1 MTETTPETPETP
13 AEEPVEA
20 AAAPKQEPKAK
31 SQVGTPVWVW
41 AVYVLGGL
49 AATVF
54 AGSLAFVAIGYLTE
68 GSGGAGV
75 DVSIPALVVWLALA
89 IAAAGT
95 FAWRRWGGTR

>member
-1 MTETTPETPETP
+1 VSETTTPQTP
-13 AEEPVEA
+13 PEEPAKA
-20 AAAPKQEPKAK
+20 ASVPKPEPKPEAP
-31 SQVGTPVWVW
+31 SGTPVWVW

-54 AGSLAFVAIGYLTE
+54 AGSLAFVAVGYATE

-75 DVSIPALVVWLALA
+75 DISIPALVVWLALV

-95 FAWRRWGGTR
+95 FAWRRWGGQR